1 MDNTKNKIGVIFL
14 IIVLLLF
21 IVGGY
26 FFMEYM
32 LKTPDKTKNARK
44 EQEIT
49 DIRINKKKDYI
60 YFENTTE
67 IINDIFKQDVIFN
80 IKGLENY
87 NNTLHNELEELS
99 KNEVKSLII
108 KDYDY
113 NCVNSSIPK
122 NVKSYVID
130 IKNGNI
136 ISNDELLKKYNV
148 SEESIIEQVKKRLED
163 TQILDEEVQI
173 IDIDGT
179 LNEVKSGT
187 YGINKALSVSKN
199 GKLMIN
205 FIVKSNK
212 INYNDSIELN

>member
-32 LKTPDKTKNARK
+32 LKTPDKIKSARK
-44 EQEIT
+44 DQEIT

-87 NNTLHNELEELS
+87 NNNLLLSNFYSLH
-99 KNEVKSLII
+99 I
-108 KDYDY
+108 
-113 NCVNSSIPK
+113 
-122 NVKSYVID
+122 
-130 IKNGNI
+130 
-136 ISNDELLKKYNV
+136 
-148 SEESIIEQVKKRLED
+148 Q
-163 TQILDEEVQI
+163 
-173 IDIDGT
+173 
-179 LNEVKSGT
+179 LNR
-187 YGINKALSVSKN
+187 NH
-199 GKLMIN
+199 GK
-205 FIVKSNK
+205 
-212 INYNDSIELN
+212 

>member
-32 LKTPDKTKNARK
+32 LKAPDKKRNTKEN
-44 EQEIT
+44 QDIV

-80 IKGLENY
+80 VKGLENY

-99 KNEVKSLII
+99 KNEVKV
-108 KDYDY
+108 DR
-113 NCVNSSIPK
+113 
-122 NVKSYVID
+122 KSV
-130 IKNGNI
+130 
-136 ISNDELLKKYNV
+136 V
-148 SEESIIEQVKKRLED
+148 
-163 TQILDEEVQI
+163 
-173 IDIDGT
+173 
-179 LNEVKSGT
+179 
-187 YGINKALSVSKN
+187 
-199 GKLMIN
+199 
-205 FIVKSNK
+205 
-212 INYNDSIELN
+212 

>member
-32 LKTPDKTKNARK
+32 LKAPDKTKSTK
-44 EQEIT
+44 KDQEIT

-99 KNEVKSLII
+99 KNEVKVT
-108 KDYDY
+108 
-113 NCVNSSIPK
+113 NEEIPEGITCENDLYSFVTMEEIDKLK
-122 NVKSYVID
+122 NECKLVREK
-130 IKNGNI
+130 I
-136 ISNDELLKKYNV
+136 ISQDGLTDYFRREIN
-148 SEESIIEQVKKRLED
+148 S
-163 TQILDEEVQI
+163 LDEEEFKLYLKYHFSICEKYEFLGTSSHVM
-173 IDIDGT
+173 DI
-179 LNEVKSGT
+179 LIK
-187 YGINKALSVSKN
+187 
-199 GKLMIN
+199 
-205 FIVKSNK
+205 
-212 INYNDSIELN
+212 